1 MQKIAIFP
9 GSFDPFTVGHES
21 IVQRALPLFD
31 KIIIS
36 LGSNIN
42 KSEYFPLEKRKEMIK
57 KVFLGNDK
65 IVVDSYQELT
75 VKYCKKVDAK
85 YILRGLSTA
94 SDFEY
99 ERSIAQMNK
108 SMFPE
113 IESVFLLTMPEHTPV
128 NSTIVR
134 DIIRHGGDASKFLPK
149 GISNEDLKV

>member
-42 KSEYFPLEKRKEMIK
+42 KSEYFPLEKRKSMIK
-57 KVFLGNDK
+57 KVFQGNDK
-65 IVVDSYQELT
+65 IVVESYQELT
-75 VKYCKKVDAK
+75 VEYCKKVGAK
-85 YILRGLSTA
+85 YILRGLRTA

-108 SMFPE
+108 SMYPE
-113 IESVFLLTMPEHTPV
+113 VESVFLLTMPEHTPV

-134 DIIRHGGDASKFLPK
+134 DIIRHGGDASRFLPK